1 MPATHDEAFLEDICA
16 HPDDDA
22 TRLIYADWLDD
33 RGDADRAEFIRVQ
46 VERRK
51 KGAEDGRY
59 RALLNREEALVQE
72 NEARWRDELPAL
84 DGVNWEGFSGGFVE
98 AVFVNSVEV
107 FLRHAAVLFAV
118 APIRRLQV
126 GHIDAADARTLSEC
140 ADLSRLTELN
150 LGNNPT
156 LGREGVRAL
165 SLSPHLENLRA
176 LLLHYNSFWND
187 TVEHLARSPLS
198 NRLEELYLAGNC
210 LDDDD
215 VEMLLEGA
223 EWSNLTDLDL
233 RDNRIGDGGP
243 EAIGHSAGLPALS
256 TLYLVNNQIG
266 SRGAAALAW
275 AENLPRLGRLYLNYN
290 PVGDEGAVAFSDAP
304 RRSALRDLDL
314 RQAHIGD
321 DGGTA
326 MAESDGLDGIDTLWL
341 GGNHFG
347 RRTSTMLRRR
357 FGDRLRM

>member
-33 RGDADRAEFIRVQ
+33 RGDAARAEFIRVQ

-51 KGAEDGRY
+51 KGAEDGQY
-59 RALLNREEALVQE
+59 RDLLTREEALIQE
-72 NEARWRDELPAL
+72 NEAEWRAELPAL

-126 GHIDAADARTLSEC
+126 GHIDAADARILSEC
-140 ADLSRLTELN
+140 AELSRLTELN
-150 LGNNPT
+150 LGNNPA
-156 LGREGVRAL
+156 LGRVGVRAF
-165 SLSPHLENLRA
+165 SLSPHLANLRA
-176 LLLHYNSFWND
+176 LLLHYNDLGNQ
-187 TVEHLARSPLS
+187 TVEHLAHSPFLD
-198 NRLEELYLAGNC
+198 RLEELYLAGNN
-210 LDDDD
+210 LDDED
-215 VEMLLEGA
+215 VSMLLGGA
-223 EWSNLTDLDL
+223 KWSNLTDLDL
-233 RDNRIGDGGP
+233 RDNRIGNAGA
-243 EAIGHSAGLPALS
+243 EAIGRSAELPALS
-256 TLYLVNNQIG
+256 TLYLVNNRIG

-275 AENLPRLGRLYLNYN
+275 ADDLPRLGRLYLNYN

-304 RRSALRDLDL
+304 RRTSLRDLDL
-314 RQAHIGD
+314 RQANIRDG
-321 DGGTA
+321 GGTA
-326 MAESDGLDGIDTLWL
+326 MAESDGFDGLEMLWL

-347 RRTSTMLRRR
+347 RQTSYRLRDR